1 MREEKFPIR
10 RSQYRDPLSIN
21 KLLSFKHP
29 INTMPPNQRSLLW
42 KVSGKNLKKPS
53 YIYGTMHLM
62 CAKDFLIKDKV
73 KSAFRKCDSLFMEV
87 DLASVEEMSIMNGGQ
102 EFTNSISEGLNKEE
116 QQELDEI
123 LRNNYGYTLE
133 FADTQAPIMLLNQ
146 MIVQSIGCEELKV
159 FEMEFITMAAEAGM
173 QTGGLET
180 ALEQLDIADKIYDSK
195 ELLRQLKIGD
205 DYKDV
210 FHNMLL
216 AYQEE
221 DLAAL
226 NILISDRRF
235 MSEDGEA
242 KMLLDRNKKWATAMP
257 KLMKNNSIFFAVG
270 AGHLGQKHGILHL
283 LRKKGFH
290 VNPVYR

>member
-1 MREEKFPIR
+1 M
-10 RSQYRDPLSIN
+10 L
-21 KLLSFKHP
+21 
-29 INTMPPNQRSLLW
+29 PNQRSLLW
-42 KVSGKNLKKPS
+42 KVSGKNLRKPS

-62 CAKDFLIKDKV
+62 CAKDFLIKEKV
-73 KSAFRKCDSLFMEV
+73 KSAFQKCDTLFMEV
-87 DLASVEEMSIMNGGQ
+87 DLASMEEMAIMHGGQ
-102 EFTNSISEGLNKEE
+102 EYTNSISEGLNAEE
-116 QQELDEI
+116 QKELDGI
-123 LRNNYGYTLE
+123 LQNNYRYTLE

-205 DYKDV
+205 DYKEV
-210 FHNMLL
+210 FQNMLL
-216 AYQEE
+216 AYQQE
-221 DLAAL
+221 DLSSL

-235 MSEDGEA
+235 MSEDGET
-242 KMLLDRNKKWATAMP
+242 KMLLDRNIKWVAAMP
-257 KLMKNNSIFFAVG
+257 ELMKSNAIFFAVG
-270 AGHLGQKHGILHL
+270 AGHLGEKQGILHL
-283 LRKKGFH
+283 LRKKGFS

>member
-1 MREEKFPIR
+1 MGKVSFFL
-10 RSQYRDPLSIN
+10 YFKLSYFRLN
-21 KLLSFKHP
+21 HRALKML
-29 INTMPPNQRSLLW
+29 PNQRSLLW

-53 YIYGTMHLM
+53 YVYGTMHLM

-73 KSAFRKCDSLFMEV
+73 RSAFAKCDALYMEV

-102 EFTNSISEGLNKEE
+102 EYTNSISEGLNKKE
-116 QQELDEI
+116 QEELDEI
-123 LRNNYGYTLE
+123 LRTNYGYTLE
-133 FADTQAPIMLLNQ
+133 FADTQAPMMLLNQ

-180 ALEQLDIADKIYDSK
+180 ALEQLEIADTIYDSK

-205 DYKDV
+205 DYKEV
-210 FHNMLL
+210 FQNMLL

-221 DLAAL
+221 DLASL

-235 MSEDGEA
+235 MSEEGEV
-242 KMLLDRNKKWATAMP
+242 KMLLDRNARWAAAMP
-257 KLMKNNSIFFAVG
+257 KLMKKQSIFFAVG
-270 AGHLGQKHGILHL
+270 AGHLGQENGILHL
-283 LRKKGFH
+283 LRKKGFN